1 MKLKKIKTVI
11 AIVLMA
17 MPCFAIK
24 VYQGVDMSETNV
36 INVPAPIAYT
46 HAVNKEYMDNLA
58 MQATGETNLFSFAVP
73 SKCAGGQ
80 ISGYTPVS
88 NEDLNISMQ
97 FGVNW
102 STNTRFIVDSTG
114 SNVYDSLTGL
124 MWTKNANDAGEK
136 NWTNA
141 IAYCEALDYGGFD
154 DWRMPNRNELASLID
169 YSQINPA
176 IPLGHPFT
184 SVNELMT
191 DGGNQNYWTG
201 STYAKDT
208 EKAWFVSFING
219 RLYYFGKGN
228 SLHTWAVRNSVIPFV
243 LQINSPNNGNDYIS
257 TTFGSH
263 ETNIVGTVSV
273 IPDSLEYTNLFTG
286 VGGSLPP
293 SKTFNFANE
302 LQVGTND
309 ITVYAT
315 RGADSEEVSITIT
328 VLLPLQ
334 VEITSPNGGTNY
346 ISTTAGSHETNIV
359 GTVNVIPDSL
369 VFTNLSTGV
378 GGSLERSK
386 TFNFVNMLQA
396 GTNNI
401 TVYADRGADS
411 EEVSITITVPP
422 ALQVNIT
429 SPNNGDDYISATAGS
444 HNTNIV
450 GTVNVIPDSL
460 VFTNLSTGVNGSL
473 SLSKTFN
480 FVNMLQVGTN
490 NITVYAGREADSEE
504 VSIIITVLPV
514 LQVNI
519 TSPNG
524 GNDYISTTAGSHI
537 INIVG
542 TVSVTPNSLVYTNLF
557 TGVGNSLSPSKTF
570 NFANELL
577 IGTNNITI
585 YAVRGADS
593 EEVSIIITVP
603 DPVPWNE
610 RPKADP
616 DIVFQPIGPTQGI
629 DTLEWDL
636 QSFPTVSNLQYTPF
650 YCSETQIT
658 AAQYCRF
665 LNAYKDRFTN
675 KIVPDCTV
683 TSVFNE
689 AKGGRWVEA
698 GTMKYQLCVV
708 RDKLY
713 TSDSNSYSKIR
724 WNEGNGNYEFNVNS
738 TETNEP
744 MTEVPWYGAV
754 AYCQWLNDVEFGS
767 DTTKWKYRLSTQFE
781 YEFMMGAK
789 TVASSSDGIQN
800 WESASWKYGNSSDLI
815 SQIYYSAHY
824 VNFYFNTYNG
834 IVVVGN
840 KGGPGQN
847 SKNVFG
853 CYELSGNLW
862 NWCLDLSDVTS
873 EMISG
878 KDYVNKSGSDRITR
892 GGGWN
897 RSLFYCVT
905 SNPGMES
912 SPTLLNS
919 VIGFRVIRS
928 R

>member
-80 ISGYTPVS
+80 ISGYTPVN

-302 LQVGTND
+302 LQLGTNI
-309 ITVYAT
+309 ITVYAVK
-315 RGADSEEVSITIT
+315 GADSEEVSITIT

-334 VEITSPNGGTNY
+334 VNITSPNNGNDY
-346 ISTTAGSHETNIV
+346 ISTTAGPHNTNIA
-359 GTVNVIPDSL
+359 GTVSVIPDSL

-378 GGSLERSK
+378 GGLLTPSK
-386 TFNFVNMLQA
+386 TFNFANELQV
-396 GTNNI
+396 GTNDI
-401 TVYADRGADS
+401 TVYAGSGADS

-422 ALQVNIT
+422 ALQVEIT
-429 SPNNGDDYISATAGS
+429 SPNNG
-444 HNTNIV
+444 
-450 GTVNVIPDSL
+450 
-460 VFTNLSTGVNGSL
+460 
-473 SLSKTFN
+473 
-480 FVNMLQVGTN
+480 N
-490 NITVYAGREADSEE
+490 NYT
-504 VSIIITVLPV
+504 
-514 LQVNI
+514 
-519 TSPNG
+519 
-524 GNDYISTTAGSHI
+524 STTAGSHET
-537 INIVG
+537 NIVG
-542 TVSVTPNSLVYTNLF
+542 TVSVIPDSLVYTNLF

-585 YAVRGADS
+585 YAVRGVDY
-593 EEVSIIITVP
+593 EEVSITITVP
-603 DPVPWNE
+603 SGIVVTA
-610 RPKADP
+610 ADP
-616 DIVFQPIGPTQGI
+616 DVVFQPVGVATGI

-650 YCSETQIT
+650 YCAETEIT

-675 KIVPDCTV
+675 KSVPSCAV

-689 AKGGRWVEA
+689 AKGGRWVDVQPIN
-698 GTMKYQLCVV
+698 QLCIT
-708 RDKLY
+708 RDTPDTEY
-713 TSDSNSYSKIR
+713 GNPYSKIK
-724 WNEGNGNYEFNVNS
+724 WNSNSMNYEFNINS

-744 MTEVPWYGAV
+744 MTEVTWYGAV

-767 DTTKWKYRLSTQFE
+767 DTTKWKYRLPTEWE

-789 TVASSSDGIQN
+789 TIASSSSGIQN
-800 WESASWKYGNSSDLI
+800 WGSASWMYGNSSDSLNRTAN
-815 SQIYYSAHY
+815 STIYVDYAI
-824 VNFYFNTYNG
+824 TPTNG
-834 IVVVGN
+834 IGTVIVGN

-847 SKNVFG
+847 SKNEFE
-853 CYELSGNLW
+853 CYEISGNTC
-862 NWCLDLSDVTS
+862 NWCLDWYDMFTNNVGYIGN
-873 EMISG
+873 ISG
-878 KDYVNKSGSDRITR
+878 KDYVQKTVMPTRSIR
-892 GGGWN
+892 GGYWAYGAEA
-897 RSLFYCVT
+897 SLTWVRLYSFPTSFY
-905 SNPGMES
+905 
-912 SPTLLNS
+912 S
-919 VIGFRVIRS
+919 VVGFRVVRD

>member
-1 MKLKKIKTVI
+1 
-11 AIVLMA
+11 MA

-46 HAVNKEYMDNLA
+46 HAVNKEYIDNLA

-73 SKCAGGQ
+73 SKCASGQ

-191 DGGNQNYWTG
+191 DDGNQNYWTG

-208 EKAWFVSFING
+208 EKAWFVSFMNG

-302 LQVGTND
+302 LQVGTNI
-309 ITVYAT
+309 ITVYAVK
-315 RGADSEEVSITIT
+315 GADSEEVSITIT

-334 VEITSPNGGTNY
+334 VNITSPNNGNDY
-346 ISTTAGSHETNIV
+346 ISTTAGPHNTNIA
-359 GTVNVIPDSL
+359 GTVSVIPDSL

-378 GGSLERSK
+378 GGLLTPSK
-386 TFNFVNMLQA
+386 TFNFANELQV
-396 GTNNI
+396 GTNDI
-401 TVYADRGADS
+401 TVYAGSGADS

-422 ALQVNIT
+422 ALQVEIT
-429 SPNNGDDYISATAGS
+429 SPNNG
-444 HNTNIV
+444 
-450 GTVNVIPDSL
+450 
-460 VFTNLSTGVNGSL
+460 
-473 SLSKTFN
+473 
-480 FVNMLQVGTN
+480 N
-490 NITVYAGREADSEE
+490 NYT
-504 VSIIITVLPV
+504 
-514 LQVNI
+514 
-519 TSPNG
+519 
-524 GNDYISTTAGSHI
+524 STTAGSHET
-537 INIVG
+537 NIVG
-542 TVSVTPNSLVYTNLF
+542 TVSVIPDSLVYTNLF

-585 YAVRGADS
+585 YAVRGVDY

-603 DPVPWNE
+603 S
-610 RPKADP
+610 KGKFAAADP
-616 DIVFQPIGPTQGI
+616 DVVFQPVGVTQDI

-636 QSFPTVSNLQYTPF
+636 PEYSGVVVSYSPF
-650 YCSETQIT
+650 YCSETSIT
-658 AAQYCRF
+658 VAQYCRF
-665 LNAYKDRFTN
+665 LNAYKDRFAN
-675 KIVPDCTV
+675 KSEPSCVV

-689 AKGGRWVEA
+689 AQGGRWVDVKTPA
-698 GTMKYQLCVV
+698 QL
-708 RDKLY
+708 LTLPSITTFAWNSGSENY
-713 TSDSNSYSKIR
+713 EPIASYSS
-724 WNEGNGNYEFNVNS
+724 NL
-738 TETNEP
+738 P
-744 MTEVPWYGAV
+744 MRKVSWYGAV

-767 DTTKWKYRLSTQFE
+767 DTTKWKYRLSTEVE
-781 YEFMMGAK
+781 YEFMMGAHVVIANHSR
-789 TVASSSDGIQN
+789 TLDWGNSYN
-800 WESASWKYGNSSDLI
+800 LFGNSSDTT
-815 SQIYYSAHY
+815 SSTPYSINY
-824 VNFYFNTYNG
+824 VNCSSGTTPMLDM
-834 IVVVGN
+834 VGN
-840 KGGPGQN
+840 KGGFGQN

-853 CYELSGNLW
+853 CYELSGNVQS
-862 NWCLDLSDVTS
+862 WCLDWWENVWSVST
-873 EMISG
+873 G
-878 KDYVNKSGSDRITR
+878 KNYVNKIKSPMNNYKACR
-892 GGGWN
+892 GGDYTDYDFVSS
-897 RSLFYCVT
+897 RTT
-905 SNPGMES
+905 SRRNAEVS
-912 SPTLLNS
+912 QLLSTL
-919 VIGFRVIRS
+919 GFRVVRD